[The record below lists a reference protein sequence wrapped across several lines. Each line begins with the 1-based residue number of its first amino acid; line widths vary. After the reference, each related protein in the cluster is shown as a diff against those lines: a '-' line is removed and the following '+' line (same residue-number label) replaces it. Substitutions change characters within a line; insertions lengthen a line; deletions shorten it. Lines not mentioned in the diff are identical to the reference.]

1 MFSEQGVKIIRCDKC
16 EGQDD
21 CPYCLGHQNY
31 IFLGKYLIY
40 WNKEYNDLS
49 VGIDRTNKFIKIFIN
64 VILFLI
70 VIVGL
75 ASLGYHIYLLVI
87 NSADLLFLDNWQGK
101 YLFIFWLSLV
111 FNMFLFYR
119 IQRSSSHLEK
129 VVGSHDLVSS
139 EDVISFKKI
148 KEKNIYDALS
158 KTSRKIIINSWFI
171 AKKNRHILIS
181 PLDLLLAVLDNSE
194 IILIL
199 NRLGIDKKVF
209 QEKIK
214 KLMKTTRLSYDNL
227 DNLEVTMFNSYWF
240 ANQSRSKYIR
250 VSDILKALVCTNE
263 YVIDLF
269 LDSGVD
275 YEQVMNVLMW
285 IKLGDEL
292 RERYKRYKSRSLFRP
307 KGNMNRAMTAIAT
320 PFLDHF
326 SRDLTSLAK
335 RGYLEL
341 SVARE
346 DEIEEIYRI
355 VQTGTSSFVLVGL
368 PGVGKDNIVDGLA
381 NRMAA
386 EEVPDNLRDKRLV
399 SLSLSRLVSESSASG
414 KVEKNLI
421 RIANEIVRA
430 GNIILV
436 IEDIHNIV
444 GVTSLG
450 TENVDLSEVLADL
463 INKYNITVIG
473 TTNPRDY
480 TKYLENNALASNLL
494 KIEAAEP
501 DFNQTVQI
509 LEAKTFAVEY
519 KYKVYF
525 SYQALEK
532 IVKLTSNYIH
542 DKYQPLKSI
551 KILEEVAVMVKEKKG
566 PNHLVTKEDVA
577 KIISDKIHMPLTEIK
592 ASESE
597 KLMHLE
603 ELIHQRIVGQN
614 EAVDM
619 VASALRRARTELRDQ
634 DKPITNLL
642 FLGPTGVGKTELA
655 KTVAEIFFNSED
667 NMVRLDMSEYQQKT
681 SLSRLIGIE
690 GSSEGGVLT
699 EAIRKRPFS
708 LLLLDEI
715 EKAHPDI
722 LNVFLQVMDDGRL
735 TDSSGRTVDFSNCII
750 IATSNAAAFYLQDK
764 IRAGIS
770 LEKIKEDL
778 LQTELR
784 ANFRPEF
791 LNRFNG
797 IVLFKPLTP
806 KEIEKIT
813 SLMLKK
819 VAKRLDKKGINFQ
832 ASTSAIKELA
842 SIGFSK
848 EFGARPL
855 ARTIQQRVDDALADF
870 LLTGKIGRRDKVV
883 LEKGGEIHIEK
894 ARQL

>member
-1 MFSEQGVKIIRCDKC
+1 MFNEQRVKIIRCDEC
-16 EGQDD
+16 DGQNN
-21 CPYCLGHQNY
+21 CPYCLSHQNY
-31 IFLGKYLIY
+31 ILLGKYLIY
-40 WNKEYNDLS
+40 WNKYYNDLS
-49 VGIDRTNKFIKIFIN
+49 ISIDKTNKFIKIFVN
-64 VILFLI
+64 TILFLI
-70 VIVGL
+70 AIIGF
-75 ASLGYHIYLLVI
+75 AALGYHIYLLII
-87 NSADLLFLDNWQGK
+87 NSADLLFLGNWQGK
-101 YLFIFWLSLV
+101 YLFVFWLSLI
-111 FNMFLFYR
+111 FDMFLFYR
-119 IQRSSSHLEK
+119 IQRNFGYLEK
-129 VVGSHDLVSS
+129 VVGPHNLISAEHIIVS
-139 EDVISFKKI
+139 KKF

-158 KTSRKIIINSWFI
+158 KTSRKIIIDSWFI

-181 PLDLLLAVLDNSE
+181 PLDLLLSVLNNSE

-199 NRLGIDKKVF
+199 NRLGIDKRIFK
-209 QEKIK
+209 EKIK
-214 KLMKTTRLSYDNL
+214 RLMETTQLSYDNL
-227 DNLEVTMFNSYWF
+227 DNLEIIMFNSYWF
-240 ANQSRSKYIR
+240 ANQSRSEYIR
-250 VSDILKALVCTNE
+250 VSDILKALICVNE

-269 LDSGVD
+269 LDSGVG

-292 RERYKRYKSRSLFRP
+292 RDRYKRYKSRSLFRP
-307 KGNMNRAMTAIAT
+307 KGSMNRAMTAIAT

-326 SRDLTSLAK
+326 SRDLTSLAQ

-346 DEIEEIYRI
+346 EKIEEIYRI
-355 VQTGTSSFVLVGL
+355 VQTSSSFVLVGL
-368 PGVGKDNIVDGLA
+368 PGIGKDNIVDGLA

-414 KVEKNLI
+414 KIEKNLI
-421 RIANEIVRA
+421 RIVNEIVRA

-444 GVTSLG
+444 GVTSIG
-450 TENVDLSEVLADL
+450 TENIDLSEVLSDL
-463 INKYNITVIG
+463 ITKYNITVIG

-480 TKYLENNALASNLL
+480 TKYLENNPLASNLL
-494 KIEAAEP
+494 KIEILEP

-542 DKYQPLKSI
+542 DQYQPIKSI

-566 PNHLVTKEDVA
+566 ANHLVTKEDIA
-577 KIISDKIHMPLTEIK
+577 KLISDKIHMPLTEIK

-603 ELIHQRIVGQN
+603 ELIHQRIIGQD
-614 EAVDM
+614 EAVIM

-667 NMVRLDMSEYQQKT
+667 NMIRLDMSEYQEKS
-681 SLSRLIGIE
+681 SLSRLIGAE
-690 GSSEGGVLT
+690 GSNEGGVLT

-764 IRAGIS
+764 IREGVA

-784 ANFRPEF
+784 PYFKPEF
-791 LNRFNG
+791 LNRLDKIFA
-797 IVLFKPLTP
+797 FKP
-806 KEIEKIT
+806 INVDNMSKI
-813 SLMLKK
+813 
-819 VAKRLDKKGINFQ
+819 AKLE
-832 ASTSAIKELA
+832 IKELEA
-842 SIGFSK
+842 RLKSK
-848 EFGARPL
+848 NIFMKLDSKVYKYIAVNSFNPQSGVRPL
-855 ARTIQQRVDDALADF
+855 KRFIQDKIENLIANQILAD
-870 LLTGKIGRRDKVV
+870 GIHNGDKIKIGLKDKEIIV
-883 LEKGGEIHIEK
+883 EKV
-894 ARQL
+894 